1 MDQTNTEEMNFDIY
15 WKTFTKH
22 LKKCFVI
29 IVLTVLIVCG
39 YGKFIK
45 HQTYECD
52 VLLHAKYINSSN
64 KTMTSD
70 ELDAVHYVLND
81 AQYDITSNEVIN
93 EASQNLDISKADIKE
108 SISVT
113 HDTNSN
119 YIKISI
125 KTENAKKSYQI
136 AKEISSDYIEYSN
149 KNNGLNL
156 SISQK
161 AELNNEVVSPN
172 MKVYFLFSL
181 VLGIFI
187 SIAYV
192 VYLANREN

>member
-1 MDQTNTEEMNFDIY
+1 MDKANTEEMTLDIY
-15 WKTFTKH
+15 WKTFMKH
-22 LKKCFVI
+22 FKKCFVI
-29 IVLTVLIVCG
+29 TLLTVLIICG
-39 YGKFIK
+39 YGKFVK
-45 HQTYECD
+45 QQTYECD
-52 VLLHAKYINSSN
+52 VILHAKYIDSSN
-64 KTMTSD
+64 KMMSSD

-81 AQYDITSNEVIN
+81 ALYDITSNEVIN
-93 EASQNLDISKADIKE
+93 EASQNLDISKSDIKE

-113 HDTNSN
+113 HDTDSN

-125 KTENAKKSYQI
+125 KTGKAKESYQI
-136 AKEISSDYIEYSN
+136 AKEISSNYIEYSS

-161 AELNNEVVSPN
+161 AELDNEVVSPN